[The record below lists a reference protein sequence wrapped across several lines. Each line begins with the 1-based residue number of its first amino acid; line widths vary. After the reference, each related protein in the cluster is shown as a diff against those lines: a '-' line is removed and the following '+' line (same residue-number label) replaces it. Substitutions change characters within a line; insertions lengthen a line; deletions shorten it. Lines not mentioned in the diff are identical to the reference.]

1 MTALH
6 LATALAREGA
16 LKLLV
21 QHGASPEARAADGQ
35 TPLGV
40 ALSIGRRDLADWLD
54 WRVWPLPRRTLRE
67 ADLPAAAMAGDV
79 DAVRRLIDLGFAVDA
94 VDAQGCTALLR
105 AAGGGHL
112 AVTDLLLARGADPQH
127 AAASGATPLSAAV
140 SMRQVNIVSALL
152 DAGAKLEHRLPG
164 GVTVLMLASALGLPD
179 IVARLLTAGADCP

>member
-1 MTALH
+1 M
-6 LATALAREGA
+6 
-16 LKLLV
+16 LLV

-54 WRVWPLPRRTLRE
+54 WRVWLPRRTLRE

-79 DAVRRLIDLGFAVDA
+79 DAVRRLIDLPSTRSTHRAAPRCCG
-94 VDAQGCTALLR
+94 

-140 SMRQVNIVSALL
+140 SMRQVDIVSALL
-152 DAGAKLEHRLPG
+152 DAGASWNTACR
-164 GVTVLMLASALGLPD
+164 
-179 IVARLLTAGADCP
+179 VA